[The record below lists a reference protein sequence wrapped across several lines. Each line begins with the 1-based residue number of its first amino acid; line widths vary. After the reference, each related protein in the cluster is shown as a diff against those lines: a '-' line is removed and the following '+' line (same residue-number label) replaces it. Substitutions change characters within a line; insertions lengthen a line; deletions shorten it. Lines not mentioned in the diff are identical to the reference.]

1 MGVVLIKGGGGSS
14 ADLDVIT
21 ATAADILAGKV
32 GLDKEGNPITGTMKN
47 CGQTQT
53 AGGWGSGGTGADA
66 YFAMNRIPEGAY
78 FSNGA
83 EWAPEIR
90 MKQSDVRAA
99 IGYTDPS
106 KVWNGYTIAG
116 LKGTMSVSSVV
127 SFSLASVS
135 GLSVTLKWKNP
146 SKGPYGGVI
155 IRYKT
160 GSYPS
165 SVSDGTQFYKG
176 TGSNSALN
184 GDSSYTGKV
193 SAANATYYFRIW
205 MYCDTSN
212 GTMYSGSKD
221 LKVTVPKITGNQTF
235 TGSGT
240 FTVPEGVTKIK
251 VFVVGGGASGG
262 SDRPMTSS
270 SSATRGGGGGGGG
283 YTKTAEYTVSSGQKC
298 TVTIGAGGAGK
309 SGDHNAGGATSFRLP
324 NGTTLSAAGGK
335 STRTTSTQTDY
346 TSESVGTDGGSGGGD
361 GGDFSSGDDL
371 NGKAGGSNGGN
382 GGLNNDSV
390 PNSGKDHPSKGQGT
404 TTRAYG
410 ESSGTLYSGGGGG
423 SAGYMSSGGH
433 GSDASGGS
441 GGGGFGKLGD
451 AAGNGTANS
460 GGGGGG
466 HSYWSTSGGTQSGAG
481 GSGICLIKWGY

>member
-47 CGQTQT
+47 CGQAQT

-66 YFAMNRIPEGAY
+66 YFAMNKIPEGAY
-78 FSNGA
+78 FANGA
-83 EWAPEIR
+83 DWAPEIR

-106 KVWNGYTIAG
+106 KVWNGVTIAG

-146 SKGPYGGVI
+146 SNGPYGGVI

-165 SVSDGTQFYKG
+165 SVSDGTLFYKG
-176 TGSNSALN
+176 TGSNSSLN
-184 GDSSYTGKV
+184 GESSYTGKV
-193 SAANATYYFRIW
+193 SAANTTYYFRIW

-251 VFVVGGGASGG
+251 VFVVGGGGSGYKG
-262 SDRPMTSS
+262 TTSS
-270 SSATRGGGGGGGG
+270 SSATPGGGGGGGAG
-283 YTKTAEYTVSSGQKC
+283 YTQTAEYSVSQGQKC
-298 TVTIGAGGAGK
+298 TITIGAGGGQNSNGLAQEG
-309 SGDHNAGGATSFRLP
+309 STTSFRLP
-324 NGTTLSAAGGK
+324 NGTTLTANGGGV
-335 STRTTSTQTDY
+335 DLW
-346 TSESVGTDGGSGGGD
+346 GGDGGSGGGP
-361 GGDFSSGDDL
+361 GGRTYSTRYPG
-371 NGKAGGSNGGN
+371 GAGGSDGSDGVKQYSSGG
-382 GGLNNDSV
+382 V
-390 PNSGKDHPSKGQGT
+390 GQHT

-410 ESSGTLYSGGGGG
+410 ESGGTLYAGGGGGG
-423 SAGYMSSGGH
+423 SAKQDNQPGAGG
-433 GSDASGGS
+433 A
-441 GGGGFGKLGD
+441 GGGG
-451 AAGNGTANS
+451 AGENYGEANAHPGTANT

-466 HSYWSTSGGTQSGAG
+466 GYGGGSYGGSG